1 MFCKY
6 DFLWDMGRAELVAWP
21 HLLPIY
27 RWRTKREW
35 NHTYEKSMMRFLVYY
50 IGKQDVEDLAQE
62 TFVWAFVKYR
72 GRHQLEHRRQPLG
85 CF

>member
-1 MFCKY
+1 
-6 DFLWDMGRAELVAWP
+6 
-21 HLLPIY
+21 
-27 RWRTKREW
+27 
-35 NHTYEKSMMRFLVYY
+35 MRFLVYY